1 MILEIKNVSCGYDKK
16 PIVRDISFIVRSGEI
31 CCILGPNGVGKTTIF
46 KTVLGFLKP
55 IKGEILV
62 DGVNIQNW
70 TSAKLARVLGYVPQA
85 HVPPFSYKVIDVVL
99 LGRTSHIGY
108 FGKPSKLDYKAAE
121 NALEDMGITYLR
133 DIPYTEISGGE
144 RQMVLIARALA
155 QQPEFL
161 IMDEPTANLDF
172 GNQVRVLKQI
182 KKLSAS
188 GLGIVMTTHV
198 PDQTFQFPCNVAL
211 LQKNGIFSFGDSNK
225 IVTEK
230 NLKSAYGVDV
240 KIAEL
245 IEVNGYRIKVCAPIL
260 D

>member
-1 MILEIKNVSCGYDKK
+1 MILEIKNASCGYNKK
-16 PIVRDISFIVRSGEI
+16 PIVRDISFIVKSGEI

-55 IKGEILV
+55 ISGKILV
-62 DGVNIQNW
+62 NGVDVQNW
-70 TSAKLARVLGYVPQA
+70 KSAKLARVLGYVPQA

-99 LGRTSHIGY
+99 LGRTSYVGY
-108 FGKPSKLDYKAAE
+108 FGKPSIMDYKAAE

-133 DIPYTEISGGE
+133 DNIYTEISGGE

-161 IMDEPTANLDF
+161 VMDEPTANLDF
-172 GNQVRVLKQI
+172 GNQVRVLKQV
-182 KKLSAS
+182 KKLAQN
-188 GLGIVMTTHV
+188 GLGVIMTTHV
-198 PDQTFQFPCNVAL
+198 PDQTFQFQCNVAL
-211 LQKNGIFSFGDSNK
+211 LQKNGSFSFGDSNK
-225 IVTEK
+225 VVTEK
-230 NLKSAYGVDV
+230 NLKAAYGVDV

-245 IEVNGYRIKVCAPIL
+245 MEVNGNRIKVCAPVL